1 MLKQL
6 ERCEAYLAS
15 IDRKLAFIAERFPL
29 EKLDQVFDMVC
40 QHPPVACNT
49 PEPDPLYDAS
59 YAADRIGVVDRTLY
73 RLTGKGKLPIDSY
86 GDKGTR
92 LFRHSDIERCRR
104 YYLGLQP

>member
-1 MLKQL
+1 MLTQL

-15 IDRKLAFIAERFPL
+15 IDRKLTIIAEHL
-29 EKLDQVFDMVC
+29 QTEKMNVE
-40 QHPPVACNT
+40 PST

-73 RLTGKGKLPIDSY
+73 RLTGKGMLPIGSY